1 MPATEQVLIKKLQSQ
16 IKDLEKNLALNKDIL
31 NRLLMSSGSPDDV
44 NSSLMTVIREQQSKN
59 GTLELQIIG
68 LSSDKSQL
76 QSFASQ
82 QASDFAEQI
91 KKL

>member
-59 GTLELQIIG
+59 
-68 LSSDKSQL
+68 
-76 QSFASQ
+76 
-82 QASDFAEQI
+82 
-91 KKL
+91 

>member
-1 MPATEQVLIKKLQSQ
+1 MPPTEQVLIKKLQSQ

-59 GTLELQIIG
+59 GALELQIIG

-76 QSFASQ
+76 
-82 QASDFAEQI
+82 
-91 KKL
+91 